1 MIQLLTLWTSALV
14 LSLLR
19 LKSPDADAVL
29 STSASWLGI
38 GHSRASTRGS
48 DLCLQIRIMS
58 VVEMLAEVV
67 VGILQPNE
75 RMQLTWLTGAQA
87 ERLRFTDESS
97 GNAVSA
103 HPPRS

>member
-19 LKSPDADAVL
+19 LKSPDADVVL
-29 STSASWLGI
+29 STSSSWLGI
-38 GHSRASTRGS
+38 GYSRASTRGS
-48 DLCLQIRIMS
+48 DLCLQMRIMS

-75 RMQLTWLTGAQA
+75 RMQLTWLIGAPNQLG
-87 ERLRFTDESS
+87 RLAVVPSGDCESLAPS
-97 GNAVSA
+97 
-103 HPPRS
+103 RS